1 MNKIEKL
8 EKTINDIL
16 LKIILW
22 FSFLLDSKD
31 NINDFI
37 QKHKIGIKDHLIEQ
51 YQKAKKY
58 YKAFKKRHKEYT
70 NSQK

>member
-37 QKHKIGIKDHLIEQ
+37 QKHKIGIQNHLIEQ

-58 YKAFKKRHKEYT
+58 YRAFKQRHKEYI
-70 NSQK
+70 NNQK